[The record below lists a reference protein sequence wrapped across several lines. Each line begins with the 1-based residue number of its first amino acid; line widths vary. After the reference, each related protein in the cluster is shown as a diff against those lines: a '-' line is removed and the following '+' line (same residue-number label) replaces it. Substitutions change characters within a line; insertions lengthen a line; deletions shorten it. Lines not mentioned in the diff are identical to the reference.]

1 MKPFQSFE
9 RSVRPFIRG
18 EASRDKMLKC
28 TSMIVAARILVYLEM
43 EQKEGD
49 ARKRNAR
56 EMAKIVNL
64 FVRHAFLISRI
75 INED

>member
-1 MKPFQSFE
+1 MPPLPPLETRDHCSANTRVFGNGAKGRRE
-9 RSVRPFIRG
+9 G
-18 EASRDKMLKC
+18 E
-28 TSMIVAARILVYLEM
+28 
-43 EQKEGD
+43 
-49 ARKRNAR
+49 AR